1 MPTVLAL
8 GVIVPELVLIL
19 KPVVEEYMPPVIPVC
34 VADCALE
41 RVLQNGEPAKLILA
55 LGAAVIDTVVVVVT
69 AEQPADAAI
78 VYDTVKVAAVLEL
91 GLIAPVLELI
101 VKPAGLELYVPL
113 AVPTRVT
120 DCALVIVLQNG
131 EPE

>member
-1 MPTVLAL
+1 
-8 GVIVPELVLIL
+8 
-19 KPVVEEYMPPVIPVC
+19 MPPVIPVC

-55 LGAAVIDTVVVVVT
+55 LGAAVMVTVVVVVT

-78 VYDTVKVAAVLEL
+78 VYVTVQMAAVLEL

-131 EPE
+131 EPA

>member
-8 GVIVPELVLIL
+8 GVIVHELVLIL
-19 KPVVEEYMPPVIPVC
+19 KHVVEEYMPPVIPVC

-69 AEQPADAAI
+69 AEQPADVAI
-78 VYDTVKVAAVLEL
+78 VYDTV
-91 GLIAPVLELI
+91 
-101 VKPAGLELYVPL
+101 
-113 AVPTRVT
+113 
-120 DCALVIVLQNG
+120 
-131 EPE
+131 

>member
-8 GVIVPELVLIL
+8 GVIVPELVLIF

-55 LGAAVIDTVVVVVT
+55 LGAAVIDNVVVVVT
-69 AEQPADAAI
+69 SEQPDDAAI
-78 VYDTVKVAAVLEL
+78 VYDTVKVAAVLEI
-91 GLIAPVLELI
+91 GLIAPVL
-101 VKPAGLELYVPL
+101 
-113 AVPTRVT
+113 
-120 DCALVIVLQNG
+120 
-131 EPE
+131 